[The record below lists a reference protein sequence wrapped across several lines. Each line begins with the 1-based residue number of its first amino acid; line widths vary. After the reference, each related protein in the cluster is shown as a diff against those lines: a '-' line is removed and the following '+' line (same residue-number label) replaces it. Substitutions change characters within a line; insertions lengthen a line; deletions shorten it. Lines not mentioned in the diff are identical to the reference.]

1 MRSPVITIVAAGLV
15 VGLAIFGVVALV
27 LIAAFLDQ

>member
-1 MRSPVITIVAAGLV
+1 MRPIALAAVGLV

-27 LIAAFLDQ
+27 ILAAFLAQ